1 MSARA
6 LALEHV
12 GIAGQELVQLVLK
25 LSCRQT
31 HLLILEME
39 TNNYLVDHLLRVV
52 ESWLLAKKR
61 LGYLSSN
68 CIWLKKV

>member
-1 MSARA
+1 
-6 LALEHV
+6 
-12 GIAGQELVQLVLK
+12 LK

-52 ESWLLAKKR
+52 
-61 LGYLSSN
+61 
-68 CIWLKKV
+68 